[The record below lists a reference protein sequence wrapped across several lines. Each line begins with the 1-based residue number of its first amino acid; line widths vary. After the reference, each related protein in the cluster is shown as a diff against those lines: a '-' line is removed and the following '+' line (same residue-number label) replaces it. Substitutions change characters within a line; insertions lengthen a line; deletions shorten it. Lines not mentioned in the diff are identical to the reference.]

1 MTATLY
7 WVTSM
12 DPEIIQISTPQFI
25 MSFLISIFYEETF
38 QDFLMALF
46 VCLVHLAAI
55 NIEAITK
62 DVSTRS
68 FQRWNVSLYWIRQWK
83 KNYFAVQE
91 YVKEIDRFYG
101 PILIITFA
109 KISVHTIVACYIFI
123 AAVFQNETVNPLA
136 SIMKT
141 GTNIILV
148 VGPIIAAQKMRK
160 KVIWV
165 KYLKL
170 VYYFHPSFNDCCE
183 RFQI

>member
-1 MTATLY
+1 MIIHPKFYQEIFQDLLVVLFLCLTYLATI
-7 WVTSM
+7 TN
-12 DPEIIQISTPQFI
+12 ETIIQ
-25 MSFLISIFYEETF
+25 
-38 QDFLMALF
+38 
-46 VCLVHLAAI
+46 
-55 NIEAITK
+55 

-68 FQRWNVSLYWIRQWK
+68 FQWRNVSLYRIRQWK

-141 GTNIILV
+141 ATNIILV
-148 VGPIIAAQKMRK
+148 VGPIIAAQKMGK

-165 KYLKL
+165 K
-170 VYYFHPSFNDCCE
+170 
-183 RFQI
+183 